1 MTNKD
6 FNIDE
11 LTDEELEEYLN
22 SSEDDD
28 YQADETS
35 SDEDIESS
43 DAKIYKDEEEKI
55 IVSNETK
62 VSEEIDMLP
71 PRERKRLSR
80 EEKKKKEQ
88 KDRARRKEIKIRRK
102 ALLREPSKLV
112 RYDTDPEMGLPEEI
126 VEDRRIDGLTN
137 GPSNTKSKPIWKII
151 VSNIITF
158 FNILIFAIAGFLIAV
173 GAYTDLVFLLI
184 VVTNITIGI
193 IIEIRSKKKIDSIS
207 LMSSPTAIVKRTGV
221 NHEVPISEVVLDD
234 LILLDSG
241 KQICADSILIDG
253 TVEVNESLLTGE
265 SEAIQKKPGD
275 QLYAGSFVTSGK
287 CSARVDKVGKDN
299 YIEKLSNQ
307 AKVYK
312 KPKSDLLQSLN
323 WIIRIMTFP
332 VVGFGIALFC
342 IMYFNT
348 GLDFT
353 TSIRKTAGA
362 MIGMIPSG
370 LFLTSSIA
378 LTLSI
383 VRLSDKNVLVQELYC
398 IEMLARVNCI
408 CLDKTGTIT
417 DGTLVVK
424 NVIDYNT
431 IYGLATKNIVSA
443 MLNALD
449 DSNMTSEALK
459 EKFGLGKR
467 IKHVA
472 AIPFSSQRKYQAVT
486 FDKFGTFILGAPEF
500 VLKNNYE
507 RYQNDVTKYAQL
519 GYRVLCLAHKEGVIE
534 NGQLPNSETVTVSMI
549 LIEDTIRPDAIN
561 TIRYFKESGV
571 EVKVI
576 SGDNEI
582 TVSKISQRAGIENAD
597 KYISLY
603 GMSDDDVKNSATKY
617 TVFGRV
623 SPSQKRLLIQAL
635 KEAGQTVA
643 MTGDGVNDILAL
655 READCSIAVASGSEA
670 ARNCSHLVLLD
681 SNFDSMPNVVAEG
694 RRVINNITK
703 VSALFLTK
711 TIFSLFLAIQAT
723 IMGTYPISTNQ
734 LFLIDL
740 LAIGFPSVVLINE
753 SNNVPVKG
761 RFLFNVI
768 KEALP
773 GALTI
778 LLISV
783 IVFSLKD
790 VMYLDDMTLTTII
803 VIAASHTCL
812 MVLFK
817 VCRPFNVV
825 HKVVC
830 LVSYVVFLFAI
841 FFMPQFL
848 EFRPLITTSEYYSS
862 TLKEDSMSYYPRIEY
877 SRPNFYVFDDKVTA
891 LRVDSNISTTSLSA
905 VMGTVGAE
913 AGKLYYAVNG
923 TRPYYVVNEDK
934 VYFEL
939 NIPTLSFTKSGE
951 AILGGY
957 LLNDL
962 DSLESGDIVVD
973 SQGYLSVVKT
983 VTDAD
988 GKESKVNVELY
999 VTLDRTD
1006 AYYKYSLKYGQYL
1019 AKDAVRRACI
1029 MPTIEIKNGEFVIDG
1044 VQSNE
1049 YKYKV
1054 KSVENTYSILS
1065 EGGEYFL
1072 LVNGQKIYATNND
1085 GTTRAEAYKIEAPTL
1100 SSTVVN
1106 NGKSKIY
1113 LNGIHTGYSIFD
1125 LYGTKDPMSSSY
1137 SITRTSDNAV
1147 ITYNKENGKFYVN
1160 GTEDAAFKFD
1170 SVSYNGFADY
1180 KDKNGETI
1188 NVLSGE
1194 TLLQVSANNN
1204 DTAYSLVKGAAAHE
1218 IHRCSKATIDNS
1230 IYAPKVEVTVENN
1243 YIIDGYYTH
1252 YAVSNSRL
1260 NPQKNV
1266 DNYLILGG
1274 TVTDYHISTNNLIT
1288 KTDGLVNELSV
1299 ENKIFLLML
1308 CLLAAPV
1315 MRLLQFSVP
1324 WFKKQIEL
1332 IKKIIGRM

>member
-1 MTNKD
+1 MAAKN
-6 FNIDE
+6 FNIDD

-55 IVSNETK
+55 IISNETK
-62 VSEEIDMLP
+62 VSQEIDMLP
-71 PRERKRLSR
+71 PKERKRINK
-80 EEKKKKEQ
+80 EEKKKRDQ
-88 KDRARRKEIKIRRK
+88 KNKARKKEIKARRK
-102 ALLREPSKLV
+102 ALLKEPSKLV

-126 VEDRRIDGLTN
+126 VEDRKIDGLTN

-158 FNILIFAIAGFLIAV
+158 FNILIFVIAGFLIAV

-207 LMSSPTAIVKRTGV
+207 LMSSPTAIVKRAGII
-221 NHEVPISEVVLDD
+221 HEIPISEVVLDD
-234 LILLDSG
+234 LIMLDSG
-241 KQICADSILIDG
+241 KQICADSILVEG
-253 TVEVNESLLTGE
+253 SVEVNESLLTGE
-265 SEAIQKKPGD
+265 SEAILKKPGD

-353 TSIRKTAGA
+353 MSIRKTAGA

-431 IYGLATKNIVSA
+431 IYGLATKNIISA

-519 GYRVLCLAHKEGVIE
+519 GYRVLCLAHKEGIIE

-561 TIRYFKESGV
+561 TIKYFRDSGV

-582 TVSKISQRAGIENAD
+582 TVSKISQRAGIENAE

-603 GMSDDDVKNSATKY
+603 GMSDDDVKNAATKY

-623 SPSQKRLLIQAL
+623 SPSQKKLLIQAL

-753 SNNVPVKG
+753 SNNLPVKG
-761 RFLFNVI
+761 RFLLNVI
-768 KEALP
+768 REALP

-790 VMYLDDMTLTTII
+790 AMYLDNMTLTTII

-817 VCRPFNVV
+817 VCRPFNTV
-825 HKVVC
+825 HKAVC
-830 LVSYVVFLFAI
+830 IISYVVFLFAI

-848 EFRPLITTSEYYSS
+848 EFRPLIKTSEYYSS
-862 TLKEDSMSYYPRIEY
+862 TLKEDSISYYPRIEV
-877 SRPNFYVFDDKVTA
+877 SRANYYVFDDMVTN
-891 LRVDSNISTTSLSA
+891 LRVDPTITTTSLSA
-905 VMGTVGAE
+905 YTGTTGGE
-913 AGKLYYAVNG
+913 AGKLFYAVNG
-923 TRPYYVVNEDK
+923 SRPYYTLNDDK

-939 NIPTLSFTKSGE
+939 NIPTLSYTKAGE
-951 AILGGY
+951 VVLGGY
-957 LLNDL
+957 LINDL
-962 DSLESGDIVVD
+962 DTLENVELVAD
-973 SQGYLSVVKT
+973 SQGYLSAVKKSVDANGVET
-983 VTDAD
+983 SVT
-988 GKESKVNVELY
+988 VELY

-1006 AYYKYSLKYGQYL
+1006 TYYNYALKYGQYL

-1029 MPTIEIKNGEFVIDG
+1029 MPTIEIKNGEFIIDG
-1044 VQSNE
+1044 TQSTE

-1054 KSVENTYSILS
+1054 TSAENKYSILS
-1065 EGGEYFL
+1065 EGGEYYL
-1072 LVNGQKIYATNND
+1072 LVNGNKIFATNND
-1085 GTTRAEAYKIEAPTL
+1085 GTIRNEAYKIKAPTI
-1100 SSTVVN
+1100 SSTVI
-1106 NGKSKIY
+1106 NGQKSKIY
-1113 LNGIHTGYSIFD
+1113 LNGIQTGYTIFE
-1125 LYGTKDPMSSSY
+1125 LFGQKDPDANTY
-1137 SITRTSDNAV
+1137 TITRAEDNALV
-1147 ITYNKENGKFYVN
+1147 VYHKNTGDVYIN
-1160 GTEDAAFKFD
+1160 GTVANDFKFTRISND
-1170 SVSYNGFADY
+1170 GFVDY
-1180 KDKNGETI
+1180 KDSNGQVI
-1188 NVLSGE
+1188 NVLSGG
-1194 TLLQVSANNN
+1194 TLLYISALNN
-1204 DTAYSLVKGAAAHE
+1204 DTAYSLFKGANTPVVY
-1218 IHRCSKATIDNS
+1218 RCSKATIDNS
-1230 IYAPKVEVTVENN
+1230 IYAPKVEVSNENN
-1243 YIIDGYYTH
+1243 YVIDGYYTH
-1252 YAVSNSRL
+1252 YQVSNSIL
-1260 NPQKNV
+1260 NPQKTAN
-1266 DNYLILGG
+1266 NYLILGG
-1274 TVTDYHISTNNLIT
+1274 TVTDYQISTNNLIT
-1288 KTDGLVNELSV
+1288 KTGGLVNELSV
-1299 ENKIFLLML
+1299 NNKIFLLML

-1315 MRLLQFSVP
+1315 MRLLQYSVP
-1324 WFKKQIEL
+1324 WFKKQIAL

>member
-1 MTNKD
+1 MATKD
-6 FNIDE
+6 FDLE
-11 LTDEELEEYLN
+11 DLTDEELEEYLN
-22 SSEDDD
+22 SKEEED
-28 YQADETS
+28 YTADETT
-35 SDEDIESS
+35 SDEDTESS

-62 VSEEIDMLP
+62 VSEEIEMLP
-71 PRERKRLSR
+71 PWERKKLLKD
-80 EEKKKKEQ
+80 EKKKNSQ
-88 KDRARRKEIKIRRK
+88 KQKARKKEIKARRK

-126 VEDRRIDGLTN
+126 VEDRKIDGLTN
-137 GPSNTKSKPIWKII
+137 GPSNTKSKPVWKII

-158 FNILIFAIAGFLIAV
+158 FNILMFVIAGFLIAV

-207 LMSSPTAIVKRTGV
+207 LMSSPTAIVKRAGV
-221 NHEVPISEVVLDD
+221 NHEVAVGEVVLDD
-234 LILLDSG
+234 LILLESG
-241 KQICADSILIDG
+241 RQICADSILVDG
-253 TVEVNESLLTGE
+253 SIEVNESLLTGE
-265 SEAIQKKPGD
+265 SEAIMKKPGD
-275 QLYAGSFVTSGK
+275 SLYAGSFVISGR

-299 YIEKLSNQ
+299 YIEKLSYQ

-312 KPKSDLLQSLN
+312 KPKSDLLNSLN
-323 WIIRIMTFP
+323 WIIRIMTVP
-332 VVGFGIALFC
+332 VIGFGIALFF
-342 IMYFNT
+342 IMYMHT
-348 GLDFT
+348 GLDYT

-431 IYGLATKNIVSA
+431 VYGLATKNIISA

-449 DSNMTSEALK
+449 DQNMTSAALR

-467 IKHVA
+467 IKHIA

-486 FDKFGTFILGAPEF
+486 FDKFGTFVLGAPEF
-500 VLKNNYE
+500 VLRNSYD
-507 RYQNDVTKYAQL
+507 RYKNDVTKYAQL
-519 GYRVLCLAHKEGVIE
+519 GYRVLCLAHKEGIIE
-534 NGQLPNSETVTVSMI
+534 NGQLPSTETVAVAMI
-549 LIEDTIRPDAIN
+549 LIEDNIRPDAIN
-561 TIRYFKESGV
+561 TIKYFKESGV
-571 EVKVI
+571 AVKVI

-582 TVSKISQRAGIENAD
+582 TVSKISQRAGIDNAD
-597 KYISLY
+597 KYISLD
-603 GMSDDDVKNSATKY
+603 GMSEDDVKSAALKY

-623 SPSQKRLLIQAL
+623 SPSQKKLLIQAL

-681 SNFDSMPNVVAEG
+681 SNFDSMPSVVAEG

-753 SNNVPVKG
+753 SNNTPVTG
-761 RFLFNVI
+761 RFLLNVI

-778 LLISV
+778 LGISI
-783 IVFSLKD
+783 IVFGLKD
-790 VMYLDDMTLTTII
+790 TMYLDNMTLTTII

-817 VCRPFNVV
+817 VCRPFNLL
-825 HKVVC
+825 HKIIC
-830 LVSYVVFLFAI
+830 IVSYTTFLFAI

-848 EFRPLITTSEYYSS
+848 EFRPLITTSQYYSDK
-862 TLKEDSMSYYPRIEY
+862 LKEDTIAYYPRVEI
-877 SRPNFYVFDDKVTA
+877 SRSNYYALDGIVTA
-891 LRVDSNISTTSLSA
+891 LRVDSNVTTTSLTA
-905 VMGTVGAE
+905 VKE
-913 AGKLYYAVNG
+913 DDELYYAING
-923 TRPYYVVNEDK
+923 ARPYYTVNDQK
-934 VYFEL
+934 KYFEL
-939 NIPTLSFTKSGE
+939 SLPDVSYTSTGNVVI
-951 AILGGY
+951 GGY
-957 LLNDL
+957 LLNNVSDL
-962 DSLESGDIVVD
+962 SNIKIIVD
-973 SQGYLSVVKT
+973 SQGYLSAEKT
-983 VTDAD
+983 VDTQTTTL
-988 GKESKVNVELY
+988 ELT
-999 VTLDRTD
+999 VTLTKSSS
-1006 AYYKYSLKYGQYL
+1006 YYNYQLKYGQYL
-1019 AKDAVRRACI
+1019 ESEAVRRACI
-1029 MPTIEIKNGEFVIDG
+1029 MPTIEIKNDEFIIDG
-1044 VQSNE
+1044 AQSNE

-1054 KSVENTYSILS
+1054 TSSENKYSISS
-1065 EGGEYFL
+1065 EGGVYYL

-1085 GTTRAEAYKIEAPTL
+1085 GTMRQEAYTIKAPTL
-1100 SSTVVN
+1100 SSTVLDD
-1106 NGKSKIY
+1106 GSSRIY
-1113 LNGIHTGYSIFD
+1113 LNGISTGLNIFE
-1125 LYGTKDPMSSSY
+1125 LYGTKVSDYEY
-1137 SITRTSDNAV
+1137 SITKEATGET
-1147 ITYNKENGKFYVN
+1147 ITYNRATKQIFVN
-1160 GTEDAAFKFD
+1160 DVLKTDFNFD
-1170 SVSYNGFADY
+1170 TLSTSGFGEY
-1180 KDKNGETI
+1180 LDKNNEKI
-1188 NVLSGE
+1188 DVLHGN
-1194 TLLQVSANNN
+1194 TMLNLTAQNN
-1204 DTAYSLVKGAAAHE
+1204 DTAYSLSIGSE
-1218 IHRCSKATIDNS
+1218 NPTIRRCSASIDNA
-1230 IYAPKVEVTVENN
+1230 IYAPALEITEEGN

-1252 YAVSNSRL
+1252 FAASNANL
-1260 NPQKNV
+1260 NPQKDVN
-1266 DNYLILGG
+1266 NNLILAG
-1274 TVTDYHISTNNLIT
+1274 TTTDYHISTNSLIT
-1288 KTDGLVNELSV
+1288 RNGGLVTELSI
-1299 ENKIFLLML
+1299 ENKIFLIML

-1315 MRLLQFSVP
+1315 MHLLQFSIP
-1324 WFKKQIEL
+1324 WFKKQIKF
-1332 IKKIIGRM
+1332 IKRVIGRM